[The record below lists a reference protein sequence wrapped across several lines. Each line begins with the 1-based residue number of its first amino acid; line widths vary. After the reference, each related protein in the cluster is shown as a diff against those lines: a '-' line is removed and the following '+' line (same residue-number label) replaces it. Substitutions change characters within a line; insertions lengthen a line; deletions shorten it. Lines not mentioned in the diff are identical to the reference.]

1 MDWLKKI
8 PIGQYVSGKSSWL
21 RVIDPRIKL
30 SWILLF
36 LLTPILAN
44 SLWRISIACV
54 LLLITFVSFL
64 PNRIW
69 WRSLV
74 FLFVLSLIVGFLSI
88 VLPASEISSELTI
101 RAPDEIPEAVV
112 LTRSWELFRLGPL
125 NVGGI
130 SLGPLIVDRR
140 SAELGIKTSTLT
152 FTVIH
157 SVNLMLITT
166 PPEDLVWAIKWFFA
180 PLTLLGFPMEKLSF
194 QLLLAL
200 RFLPL
205 VQEELQNLFRSIGV
219 RAIEFRKLGF
229 KSSIGLVVTLGERLL
244 SNILLRSEQGADS
257 LMSREGL
264 WLSSQQLKPSI
275 VVKPIFVWIN
285 FGSIFLLLIAIVLR
299 CLYGTA

>member
-21 RVIDPRIKL
+21 RRIDPRIKI

-44 SLWRISIACV
+44 SIWRISTAFV
-54 LLLITFVSFL
+54 LLLITFLSFL
-64 PNRIW
+64 PPRIW

-74 FLFVLSLIVGFLSI
+74 FLLAFSLILGFLSI

-101 RAPDEIPEAVV
+101 RSPNEIPGAIV
-112 LTRSWELFRLGPL
+112 LSRSWEIIRLGPFDF
-125 NVGGI
+125 GGI

-140 SAELGIKTSTLT
+140 SAELGVKTSTLI

-166 PPEDLVWAIKWFFA
+166 PPEDLVWAIRWFFA
-180 PLTLLGFPMEKLSF
+180 PLTLWGFPLEKLSF

-219 RAIEFRKLGF
+219 RAVDFRKLGL
-229 KSSIGLVVTLGERLL
+229 KSSLSLFVCLGERLL
-244 SNILLRSEQGADS
+244 SNILLRAEQGADS

-264 WLSSQQLKPSI
+264 WLSSEQLRPCI
-275 VVKPIFVWIN
+275 VVNRRYLRIN
-285 FGSIFLLLIAIVLR
+285 LSSVFLLLIAIILR
-299 CLYGTA
+299 CLYGTS

>member
-44 SLWRISIACV
+44 SVWRISTVFV
-54 LLLITFVSFL
+54 LLLITFLSFL
-64 PNRIW
+64 PQRIW

-74 FLFVLSLIVGFLSI
+74 FLLVFSLIIGSLSI
-88 VLPASEISSELTI
+88 VLPTSEASFDLTM
-101 RAPDEIPEAVV
+101 RAPDEIPGTIVW
-112 LTRSWELFRLGPL
+112 TRSWEVFRLGPINL
-125 NVGGI
+125 GGVG
-130 SLGPLIVDRR
+130 LGPLIVDRR
-140 SAELGIKTSTLT
+140 SAELGIKTSTLI

-166 PPEDLVWAIKWFFA
+166 PPEDLVWAIRWFFS
-180 PLTLLGFPMEKLSF
+180 PLTFLGFPLEKLSF

-219 RAIEFRKLGF
+219 RAIDFRKLGL
-229 KSSIGLVVTLGERLL
+229 KSSLVLFVSLAERLL
-244 SNILLRSEQGADS
+244 SNILLRAEQGADS

-264 WLSSQQLKPSI
+264 WLSSKQLRPFI
-275 VVKPIFVWIN
+275 VVNSKYLWIN
-285 FGSIFLLLIAIVLR
+285 ISSIFWLLIAISLR
-299 CLYGTA
+299 CMYGTS

>member
-21 RVIDPRIKL
+21 RGMDPRIKL

-44 SLWRISIACV
+44 SIWRISTACI
-54 LLLITFVSFL
+54 LLLITFFSFL
-64 PNRIW
+64 PSRIW

-74 FLFVLSLIVGFLSI
+74 FLLAFSLIIGSLSI
-88 VLPASEISSELTI
+88 VLPASESAFELTT
-101 RAPDEIPEAVV
+101 RAPDEIPGAIV
-112 LTRSWELFRLGPL
+112 LTRSWEVFRLGPFNL
-125 NVGGI
+125 GGI

-140 SAELGIKTSTLT
+140 SAELGIKTSTLI
-152 FTVIH
+152 FTVIQ

-166 PPEDLVWAIKWFFA
+166 PPEDLVWAIRWFFA
-180 PLTLLGFPMEKLSF
+180 PLTLLGVPLEKLSL

-219 RAIEFRKLGF
+219 RAVDFRKLGL
-229 KSSIGLVVTLGERLL
+229 KSSLGLFVSLGERLL
-244 SNILLRSEQGADS
+244 SNILLRAEQGADS
-257 LMSREGL
+257 LMSREGV
-264 WLSSQQLKPSI
+264 WLSPQQLRPYI
-275 VVKPIFVWIN
+275 VVNPRYLWIN
-285 FGSIFLLLIAIVLR
+285 ISSIFLLLIAIGLR
-299 CLYGTA
+299 CMYGTS

>member
-21 RVIDPRIKL
+21 RGIDPRIKL

-44 SLWRISIACV
+44 SIWRISTAFL
-54 LLLITFVSFL
+54 LLLITFLSFL
-64 PNRIW
+64 PPRIW
-69 WRSLV
+69 WRSLL
-74 FLFVLSLIVGFLSI
+74 FLLAFSLIIGSLSI
-88 VLPASEISSELTI
+88 VLPASQASLELTI
-101 RAPDEIPEAVV
+101 RAPDEIPGAIV
-112 LTRSWELFRLGPL
+112 LSRAWEIYRLGPFDF
-125 NVGGI
+125 GGI

-140 SAELGIKTSTLT
+140 SAELGIKTSTLI

-166 PPEDLVWAIKWFFA
+166 PPEDLVWAIRWFFA
-180 PLTLLGFPMEKLSF
+180 PLTFLGFPLEKLSF

-219 RAIEFRKLGF
+219 RAIDFKKLGF
-229 KSSIGLVVTLGERLL
+229 KSSLALFVSLGERLL
-244 SNILLRSEQGADS
+244 SNILLRAEQGADS

-264 WLSSQQLKPSI
+264 WLSSQQLRPSI
-275 VVKPIFVWIN
+275 VVNSKYLWIN
-285 FGSIFLLLIAIVLR
+285 LSSVFLLLIAIIVR
-299 CLYGTA
+299 CLYGTS

>member
-44 SLWRISIACV
+44 SIWRILTVCI
-54 LLLITFVSFL
+54 LLLITFFSFL
-64 PNRIW
+64 PPRTW

-74 FLFVLSLIVGFLSI
+74 FLLVLSFIVGLFSI

-101 RAPDEIPEAVV
+101 RAPNEIPGAIV
-112 LTRSWELFRLGPL
+112 LTRSWEVLRLGPL
-125 NVGGI
+125 DLGGI

-140 SAELGIKTSTLT
+140 SAELGIKTSTLI

-166 PPEDLVWAIKWFFA
+166 PPEDLVWAIRWLFA
-180 PLTLLGFPMEKLSF
+180 PLTLLGVPLEKLSF

-205 VQEELQNLFRSIGV
+205 VQEELQNLFRSIAM
-219 RAIEFRKLGF
+219 RSIDFRKLGL
-229 KSSIGLVVTLGERLL
+229 KSSLSLFVSLGERLL
-244 SNILLRSEQGADS
+244 LNILLRAEQGADS

-264 WLSSQQLKPSI
+264 WLSSKQLRPCI
-275 VVKPIFVWIN
+275 VVNPKYLWIN
-285 FGSIFLLLIAIVLR
+285 LGSVILLLIAIVLR
-299 CLYGTA
+299 CLYGKS

>member
-21 RVIDPRIKL
+21 RVIDPRIKI

-44 SLWRISIACV
+44 SIWRIVIACF
-54 LLLITFVSFL
+54 LLMITFFSLL
-64 PNRIW
+64 PIRIW

-88 VLPASEISSELTI
+88 VLPASEIASELTI
-101 RAPDEIPEAVV
+101 RAPDEIPEAIVV
-112 LTRSWELFRLGPL
+112 TRSWEVFRLGPF
-125 NVGGI
+125 NFGGI

-140 SAELGIKTSTLT
+140 SAELGIKTSTLI
-152 FTVIH
+152 FTVVH

-166 PPEDLVWAIKWFFA
+166 PPEDLVWAIRWFFT
-180 PLTLLGFPMEKLSF
+180 PLALLGFPLDKLSF

-219 RAIEFRKLGF
+219 RAIDFKKLGL
-229 KSSIGLVVTLGERLL
+229 KNTLGLLVSLGERLL
-244 SNILLRSEQGADS
+244 SNILLRAEQAADS
-257 LMSREGL
+257 LMLREGL
-264 WLSSQQLKPSI
+264 WLSSEQLRPSI
-275 VVKPIFVWIN
+275 VINPRYFWIN
-285 FGSIFLLLIAIVLR
+285 LGSIFLLLIAILLR
-299 CLYGTA
+299 CLYGMS